1 MVGQGRMNSLSVKN
15 RSAQADKGDQFQF
28 HSHSFH
34 KTKWNEEGRN
44 ESWRNW
50 SRRARE
56 SIHSV
61 SLQLKEVKNE
71 WWTASG
77 LKGSI
82 QSSFIQ
88 LKLIEMKFDWIGVYY
103 NSNLPLV

>member
-1 MVGQGRMNSLSVKN
+1 MWNESEL
-15 RSAQADKGDQFQF
+15 
-28 HSHSFH
+28 
-34 KTKWNEEGRN
+34 TKWKTSE
-44 ESWRNW
+44 
-50 SRRARE
+50 RRARE

-103 NSNLPLV
+103 NSNEM